1 MQHHTLTVAV
11 LGYREQAC
19 RLCEINDYDGWEQWM
34 PSILQS
40 ETLLYAQAFAAV
52 NHIKFINPKAY
63 KAESYVLKGHAI
75 HKIKEKIDEESND
88 PDEAASDANISAILC
103 MASAA
108 QIEVRFPVHFNTQ
121 NKDAQLGSDC

>member
-1 MQHHTLTVAV
+1 
-11 LGYREQAC
+11 
-19 RLCEINDYDGWEQWM
+19 M

-63 KAESYVLKGHAI
+63 KAECYVLKGHAI
-75 HKIKEKIDEESND
+75 HKINEKINEKSND

-108 QIEVRFPVHFNTQ
+108 QIEVRFPVYYLLNLKTKRHSLDMMLDLKITNAW
-121 NKDAQLGSDC
+121 NEELRGR